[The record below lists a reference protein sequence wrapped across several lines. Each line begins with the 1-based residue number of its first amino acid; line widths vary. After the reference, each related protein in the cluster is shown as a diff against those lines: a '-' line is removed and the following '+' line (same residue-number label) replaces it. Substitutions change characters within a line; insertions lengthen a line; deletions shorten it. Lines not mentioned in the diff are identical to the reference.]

1 MVQLRLVGQ
10 LTRSQY
16 HQLDLNQ
23 IRRYGEEH
31 CFALAIDDSDL
42 AILPLDLLPTRGE
55 ANTKDGEGHGSNIER
70 LSPREEL
77 LALVDEWLAAT
88 NDEHEQKAWRAT
100 REEFLAAME
109 EIKTKR

>member
-1 MVQLRLVGQ
+1 MIQLRLVGQ
-10 LTRSQY
+10 ITRDQY

-42 AILPLDLLPTRGE
+42 AILPIDLSFAKGE
-55 ANTKDGEGHGSNIER
+55 SVTIEGGSNTPNIER

-77 LALVDEWLAAT
+77 LTLLDEWLDAT
-88 NDEHEQKAWRAT
+88 NDEYEQKAWRAT
-100 REEFLAAME
+100 REELLAAME
-109 EIKTKR
+109 EIKTRR